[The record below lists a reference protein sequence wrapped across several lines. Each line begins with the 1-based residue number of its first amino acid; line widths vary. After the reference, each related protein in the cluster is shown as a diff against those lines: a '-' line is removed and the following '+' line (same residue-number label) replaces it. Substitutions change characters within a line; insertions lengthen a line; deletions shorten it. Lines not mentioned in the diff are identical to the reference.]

1 MTKET
6 MKLAAKL
13 SEGMSLQDYMD
24 INELIREYWGVPKEE
39 FYTIDIIPHYGIEP
53 NRMMFT
59 HYFPDDVGW
68 FGDICVVL
76 QGEINDFTILLKD
89 GEMKPG
95 TPIYSYGWKEGW
107 RIVKDMNLPRKE
119 TYSDKRY
126 KWMEV

>member
-6 MKLAAKL
+6 YKQLAAKF

-53 NRMMFT
+53 DRMMFT

-68 FGDICVVL
+68 FGDICIVL
-76 QGEINDFTILLKD
+76 QGGINNFTILLKD
-89 GEMKPG
+89 GEMKH
-95 TPIYSYGWKEGW
+95 GWVEGW
-107 RIVKDMNLPRKE
+107 RIVKDVNLPRKE

-126 KWMEV
+126 KKLP

>member
-6 MKLAAKL
+6 YKQLAAKF

-59 HYFPDDVGW
+59 HYFPDYDSPVGW
-68 FGDICVVL
+68 FGDICIVL
-76 QGEINDFTILLKD
+76 QGGINDFTILLKD
-89 GEMKPG
+89 GEMK
-95 TPIYSYGWKEGW
+95 SGWKEGW
-107 RIVKDMNLPRKE
+107 RIVKDVNLPRKE
-119 TYSDKRY
+119 IYSDKRY
-126 KWMEV
+126 KKLP

>member
-6 MKLAAKL
+6 YKQLAAKF

-76 QGEINDFTILLKD
+76 QEEINNFTILLKD
-89 GEMKPG
+89 GEMK
-95 TPIYSYGWKEGW
+95 SGWKEGW
-107 RIVKDMNLPRKE
+107 RIVKDVNLPRKE

-126 KWMEV
+126 KKLP